1 MAVFKSDYRDDNS
14 KTNRSLAPG
23 VVLGTICAET
33 TYSAPPT
40 TGLESRTGEMCEQ
53 LTSEGQRTALGAG
66 VLTTLFGVGPPVI
79 HC

>member
-1 MAVFKSDYRDDNS
+1 MLKSDYRDDNS

-23 VVLGTICAET
+23 VCAET
-33 TYSAPPT
+33 TYSASPT

-66 VLTTLFGVGPPVI
+66 VLPTLFGVGPPVI